1 MKTEQLYARGNPI
14 CPETN
19 YEKENAADKI
29 KALEARA
36 EQIQGMIDEIVDR
49 VANRLLE
56 RAEIAEWAMQEAK
69 PSYTAAEIGADEEG
83 SAESALMA
91 AKEYSDSTYRQAA
104 AYTDREIAGL
114 IDGADDTL
122 DTLGEIAAAVR
133 SNESVVAALHN
144 AIGTKAS
151 DVELQAHMSNGTV
164 HITQGERNGWDAAVA
179 KLSGIADGADAV
191 SFRRT
196 LTAGTKIG
204 TITISG
210 ETLDLY
216 APENTDTTYGA
227 ATASA
232 SGLMAAADKRK
243 LDGMEAGADR
253 TTTTTSLMATVQGVP
268 LDGTV
273 GPVLVE
279 MIDSQK
285 NYFANS
291 IAEIN
296 SNLSGLSGFRIAY
309 FGKTFTFDESG
320 ESVVT
325 EAGDITEAYVSVSQ
339 VMNFDVCTFFG
350 YASKD
355 RKLVL
360 HGYKGI
366 QAFTGEIWLTVFG
379 LVR

>member
-204 TITISG
+204 TITGLIRAG
-210 ETLDLY
+210 K
-216 APENTDTTYGA
+216 YGHNIWGCDGICQWPDGCRGQEKA
-227 ATASA
+227 GRDGGRRGPDHHNHEPDGDSA
-232 SGLMAAADKRK
+232 GSPFGRDCWACPGGD
-243 LDGMEAGADR
+243 DR
-253 TTTTTSLMATVQGVP
+253 
-268 LDGTV
+268 
-273 GPVLVE
+273 
-279 MIDSQK
+279 
-285 NYFANS
+285 FAKQLFC
-291 IAEIN
+291 E
-296 SNLSGLSGFRIAY
+296 
-309 FGKTFTFDESG
+309 
-320 ESVVT
+320 
-325 EAGDITEAYVSVSQ
+325 
-339 VMNFDVCTFFG
+339 
-350 YASKD
+350 
-355 RKLVL
+355 
-360 HGYKGI
+360 
-366 QAFTGEIWLTVFG
+366 
-379 LVR
+379 